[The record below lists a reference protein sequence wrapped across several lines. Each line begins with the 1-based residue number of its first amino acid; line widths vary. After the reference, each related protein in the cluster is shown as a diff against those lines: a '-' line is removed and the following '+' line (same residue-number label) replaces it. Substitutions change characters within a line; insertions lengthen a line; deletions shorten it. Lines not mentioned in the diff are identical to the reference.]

1 MKVLTQI
8 KSWFD
13 ASVLFETEVD
23 VSNERYALKAA
34 LELAVRLKVNLNRA
48 SLNGAFLD
56 GASLNGA
63 FLNGASLNRASL
75 NRASLVGGCLVG
87 ASLVGASLNGA
98 SLVGASLVGASLN
111 RASLNGAFL
120 NGAFLNRASLNGAS
134 LNGASLNGA
143 FLDGAS
149 LDGASLNGAK
159 IGDLMCLSDLSDA
172 IDLAPMVFREWKTN
186 GIESARNRFG
196 MYKIS
201 SENRALI
208 FMCPFLSGGYCLVLE
223 RREIWWWSF
232 RCPNPDTVPVLW
244 REGQGS

>member
-34 LELAVRLKVNLNRA
+34 LELAVRLKVNLNR
-48 SLNGAFLD
+48 
-56 GASLNGA
+56 
-63 FLNGASLNRASL
+63 
-75 NRASLVGGCLVG
+75 
-87 ASLVGASLNGA
+87 
-98 SLVGASLVGASLN
+98 
-111 RASLNGAFL
+111 
-120 NGAFLNRASLNGAS
+120 
-134 LNGASLNGA
+134 ASLNGA